1 MSLALWGRSQVLM
14 MLGNHSKALID
25 IQQALKESLPE
36 HFKPQAFWNMANCY
50 KALGEENRAAVSF
63 KLAENL
69 LQDIPEKLAQL
80 SLDKQQKYPENKE
93 TATKF
98 SSGRVSFA
106 CCFCY

>member
-1 MSLALWGRSQVLM
+1 
-14 MLGNHSKALID
+14 MLDNHSKALID

-36 HFKPQAFWNMANCY
+36 NLKAQAFWNMAKCY

-69 LQDIPEKLAQL
+69 LQDNPEKHAQL
-80 SLDKQQKYPENKE
+80 SLDKQQEYPTTKE

-98 SSGRVSFA
+98 VSGMSEF
-106 CCFCY
+106 